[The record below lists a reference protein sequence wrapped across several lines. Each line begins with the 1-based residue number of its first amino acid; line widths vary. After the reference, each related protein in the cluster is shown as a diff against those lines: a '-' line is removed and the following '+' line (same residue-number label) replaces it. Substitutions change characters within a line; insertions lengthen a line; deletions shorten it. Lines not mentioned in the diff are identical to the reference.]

1 MSLKLLIEKQ
11 NMMAKIFKDPLSTYW
26 NIDNITQET
35 ADAMFSRLDSDMSPE
50 ALFADGERP
59 RSQAAKLAKQY
70 KAAFKELT
78 DRGFRPTSTLYN
90 F

>member
-11 NMMAKIFKDPLSTYW
+11 NLMAKLFKEDPSKFW
-26 NIDNITQET
+26 NIDSINQAT

-59 RSQAAKLAKQY
+59 RAQAAKLAKQY

-78 DRGFRPTSTLYN
+78 DKGFRPSVAIYN